1 MRVRCV
7 HLNGGLLELSQSGLV
22 LSLKGGN
29 RDDGERVPER
39 SQSSDNLEDAKSQ
52 SRLSHVL
59 C

>member
-1 MRVRCV
+1 MCSFEWRSLRTEPVWA
-7 HLNGGLLELSQSGLV
+7 GSESQ
-22 LSLKGGN
+22 GGN